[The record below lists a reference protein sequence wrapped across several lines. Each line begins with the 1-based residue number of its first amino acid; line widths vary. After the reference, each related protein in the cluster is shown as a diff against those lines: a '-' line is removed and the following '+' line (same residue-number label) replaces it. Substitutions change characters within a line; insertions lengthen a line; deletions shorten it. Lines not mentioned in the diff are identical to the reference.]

1 MQYHLIECAHVNIKG
16 VKKLMITTK
25 KMTALVAAVA
35 STVSGMALA
44 NSAYAAADTNTA
56 NDITISSQNGNDS
69 TVAGRTF
76 TAYKIASYS
85 DARFDGEGNAA
96 KVTGYNLNSTVDDEK
111 LRSAIITA
119 ITDTNGAVKDTYKN
133 VADVTAGQGGAK
145 TLTFKNEDA
154 NLSAIQFIAKHF
166 YGNADDV
173 YTNNHANN
181 ADTRKLAD
189 ALRAA
194 GLTEFAT
201 VTAGA
206 SDASVSFNLGDD
218 DLGLYLVVETSH
230 GAVNGETISRAMV
243 IGSVFK
249 NGDAYVNT
257 IAGQG
262 DGATDVTVGTIK
274 LKSDKVTVDKEVVG
288 NDKLIGLGS
297 VRTFQIDTNVPNY
310 KTDYQ
315 DWTNPVFKVHDNP
328 SNNLTVSAKGDY
340 TDVSNLKVQANTGAD
355 GEYEDVAVYA
365 YTVSADTTT
374 DDANDFI
381 VSLNS
386 PADFSGKKVRVQYDA
401 TVNSVVTDTSVNN
414 TNIEFSNDPYN
425 VSSVDT
431 TPHDDEKLY
440 QADLDLSKVAFK
452 NNAVQLDG
460 AQFTVTKNGAPVSW
474 KESADKSYYYEV
486 KDVTETGLTN
496 TVTLN
501 TASLKKGT
509 AFRGLAFDSDDATT
523 YTFTETKAPEG
534 YILGGE
540 PLTFTVKLTPKF
552 GRDGELTG
560 VDYSVN
566 AGKFAKFLD
575 ASAISLDAAK
585 PTAGTL
591 NTVGE
596 NATGT
601 VYSASATAENTD
613 DYLKDMPKTGAD
625 IMTYIAVS
633 VAFAT
638 VGAALAVV
646 ARRRMKAGK

>member
-1 MQYHLIECAHVNIKG
+1 
-16 VKKLMITTK
+16 MITTK

-85 DARFDGEGNAA
+85 NALFDGKGDAA
-96 KVTGYNLNSTVDDEK
+96 KVAGYNLNSTVDDEK

-119 ITDTNGAVKDTYKN
+119 ITDANGNVKDAYKN
-133 VADVTAGQGGAK
+133 VAAVTTGQDGAK

-154 NLSAIQFIAKHF
+154 NLSAIQFVAKHF

-181 ADTRKLAD
+181 ADTRKFAD
-189 ALRAA
+189 ALRTA
-194 GLTEFAT
+194 GLTSFAT

-206 SDASVSFNLGDD
+206 NDASVSFDLGDD
-218 DLGLYLVVETSH
+218 DLGLYLIVETSH
-230 GAVNGETISRAMV
+230 GAANGETISRAMV

-288 NDKLIGLGS
+288 NDQLIGLGS

-310 KTDYQ
+310 KNDYQ
-315 DWTNPVFKVHDNP
+315 DWKNPVFKVHDNP
-328 SNNLTVSAKGDY
+328 SDNLTVSAKGDY
-340 TDVSNLKVQANTGAD
+340 TDVSNLKVQANTGTA
-355 GEYEDVAVYA
+355 GEYEDVAADA

-386 PADFSGKKVRVQYDA
+386 PADFSGKKVRVKYDA
-401 TVNSVVTDTSVNN
+401 TVNSVVTDTTVNN
-414 TNIEFSNDPYN
+414 ANIEFSNDPYDA
-425 VSSVDT
+425 SSVDT
-431 TPHDDEKLY
+431 TTTHDDEKLY

-452 NNAVQLDG
+452 NNTVQLDG
-460 AQFTVTKNGAPVSW
+460 AQFTVTKNGADAVSW
-474 KESADKSYYYEV
+474 KESADKSYYYEA
-486 KDVTETGLTN
+486 KEGTETGLTN

-540 PLTFTVKLTPKF
+540 PLTFAVKLTPKF
-552 GRDGELTG
+552 GSDGELTG

-575 ASAISLDAAK
+575 ASAISLDEAK

-613 DYLKDMPKTGAD
+613 DLKDMPKTGAD
-625 IMTYIAVS
+625 VMTYIAVS

>member
-1 MQYHLIECAHVNIKG
+1 
-16 VKKLMITTK
+16 MITTK

-85 DARFDGEGNAA
+85 NVRFDGEGNVA

-119 ITDTNGAVKDTYKN
+119 ITDADGSVKDAYKN
-133 VADVTAGQGGAK
+133 VADVTAGH
-145 TLTFKNEDA
+145 LTFKNEDA
-154 NLSAIQFIAKHF
+154 NLSAIQFVAKHF

-181 ADTRKLAD
+181 ADTRKFAD

-194 GLTEFAT
+194 GLTSFAT

-206 SDASVSFNLGDD
+206 NDASASFNLGDD
-218 DLGLYLVVETSH
+218 DLGLYLIVETNH
-230 GAVNGETISRAMV
+230 GAANGETISRAMV

-274 LKSDKVTVDKEVVG
+274 LKSDKVTVNKEVVG
-288 NDKLIGLGS
+288 NDQLIGLGS

-310 KTDYQ
+310 KNDYQ

-328 SNNLTVSAKGDY
+328 SDNLTVSAKGDY

-355 GEYEDVAVYA
+355 GEYEDVAAGA

-386 PADFSGKKVRVQYDA
+386 PADFSGKKVRVKYDA
-401 TVNSVVTDTSVNN
+401 TVNSVVTDTTVNN
-414 TNIEFSNDPYN
+414 TNIEFSNDPYDA
-425 VSSVDT
+425 SSVDT
-431 TPHDDEKLY
+431 KPSDDEKLY
-440 QADLDLSKVAFK
+440 QADLDLSKVAFG
-452 NNAVQLDG
+452 NNTLKLDG
-460 AQFTVTKNGAPVSW
+460 AQFTVTKNDAPVNW

-486 KDVTETGLTN
+486 KDGAETGLTN

-552 GRDGELTG
+552 GGDGELTG
-560 VDYSVN
+560 VDYSVD

-575 ASAISLDAAK
+575 ASAISLDAAR

-591 NTVGE
+591 NTVGD

-601 VYSASATAENTD
+601 VYSASATVENTD
-613 DYLKDMPKTGAD
+613 DLNDMPKTGAD
-625 IMTYIAVS
+625 VMTYIAVS

-646 ARRRMKAGK
+646 ARRRMKAK

>member
-1 MQYHLIECAHVNIKG
+1 MWRHSIECAHVNIKG

-44 NSAYAAADTNTA
+44 NSAYAAADSNTA

-69 TVAGRTF
+69 TVTGRTF

-85 DARFDGEGNAA
+85 NALFDGEGNAA

-111 LRSAIITA
+111 LRAAIKTA
-119 ITDTNGAVKDTYKN
+119 ITDTNGNVKDAYKDVVTVHSDGSLKFIN
-133 VADVTAGQGGAK
+133 KDAD
-145 TLTFKNEDA
+145 
-154 NLSAIQFIAKHF
+154 LSAIQFIAKYF

-201 VTAGA
+201 ATAGDN
-206 SDASVSFNLGDD
+206 DASVSFNLGDD
-218 DLGLYLVVETSH
+218 DLGLYLVVETNH
-230 GAVNGETISRAMV
+230 GAANGETMSRAMI

-288 NDKLIGLGS
+288 NDQLIGLGS
-297 VRTFQIDTNVPNY
+297 VRTFRIDTNVPNY
-310 KTDYQ
+310 KNNYQ

-328 SNNLTVSAKGDY
+328 SDNLTVSSKGDY
-340 TDVSNLKVQANTGAD
+340 TDVANLKVQANTGAD
-355 GEYEDVAVYA
+355 GEYEDVVADA

-401 TVNSVVTDTSVNN
+401 TVNSVVTDTTVNN
-414 TNIEFSNDPYN
+414 TNIEFSNDPYTVN
-425 VSSVDT
+425 SVDT

-452 NNAVQLDG
+452 NNTVQLNG
-460 AQFTVTKNGAPVSW
+460 AQFTVTKNDAPVSW
-474 KESADKSYYYEV
+474 KESADKSYYYEA
-486 KDVTETGLTN
+486 KDGTETGLTN
-496 TVTLN
+496 KVTLN

-560 VDYSVN
+560 VDYLVN

-613 DYLKDMPKTGAD
+613 DLKDMPKTGAD
-625 IMTYIAVS
+625 VMTYIAVS

>member
-1 MQYHLIECAHVNIKG
+1 
-16 VKKLMITTK
+16 MITTK
-25 KMTALVAAVA
+25 KMTALVAVVA
-35 STVSGMALA
+35 STVSGMALV

-56 NDITISSQNGNDS
+56 NDIVISSQNGNDS

-85 DARFDGEGNAA
+85 NTLFDGEGNTA
-96 KVTGYNLNSTVDDEK
+96 KVTGYSLNSTVDDEK
-111 LRSAIITA
+111 LRSAIKTA
-119 ITDTNGAVKDTYKN
+119 ITDAHGNVKDAYKN
-133 VADVTAGQGGAK
+133 VADVTAGQDGTT

-201 VTAGA
+201 ATAGA

-218 DLGLYLVVETSH
+218 DLGLYLVVETNH
-230 GAVNGETISRAMV
+230 GAANGETISRAMV

-249 NGDAYVNT
+249 NGDTYVNT

-288 NDKLIGLGS
+288 NDDQLIGRGS

-310 KTDYQ
+310 KNDYQ

-328 SNNLTVSAKGDY
+328 SDNLTVSSKGDY
-340 TDVSNLKVQANTGAD
+340 TDVANLKVQANTGAD
-355 GEYEDVAVYA
+355 GAYEDVAADA

-386 PADFSGKKVRVQYDA
+386 PSDFSGKKVRVQYDA
-401 TVNSVVTDTSVNN
+401 TVNSVVTDTTVNN
-414 TNIEFSNDPYN
+414 TNIEYSNDPYTVN
-425 VSSVDT
+425 SVDT
-431 TPHDDEKLY
+431 SPHDDEKLY

-452 NNAVQLDG
+452 NNTVQLDG
-460 AQFTVTKNGAPVSW
+460 AQFTVTKNGTDTPVSW
-474 KESADKSYYYEV
+474 KESANKSYYYEA
-486 KDVTETGLTN
+486 KDGTETGLTN

-509 AFRGLAFDSDDATT
+509 VFRGLAFDSDDATT
-523 YTFTETKAPEG
+523 YTFTETNAPEG

-552 GRDGELTG
+552 GHDGELTG

-613 DYLKDMPKTGAD
+613 DLKDMPKTGAD
-625 IMTYIAVS
+625 VMTYIAVS

>member
-1 MQYHLIECAHVNIKG
+1 MWRHSIECAHVNIKG

-44 NSAYAAADTNTA
+44 NSAYAAADSNTA

-85 DARFDGEGNAA
+85 NALFDGEGNAA

-111 LRSAIITA
+111 LRAAIKTA
-119 ITDTNGAVKDTYKN
+119 ITDTNGNVKDAYKDVVTVHSDGSLKFIN
-133 VADVTAGQGGAK
+133 KDAD
-145 TLTFKNEDA
+145 
-154 NLSAIQFIAKHF
+154 LSAIQFIAKYF

-201 VTAGA
+201 ATAGDN
-206 SDASVSFNLGDD
+206 DASVSFNLGDD
-218 DLGLYLVVETSH
+218 DLGLYLVVETNH
-230 GAVNGETISRAMV
+230 GAANGETMSRAMI

-288 NDKLIGLGS
+288 NDQLIGLGS
-297 VRTFQIDTNVPNY
+297 VRTFRIDTNVPNY
-310 KTDYQ
+310 KNNYQ

-328 SNNLTVSAKGDY
+328 SDNLTVSSKGDY
-340 TDVSNLKVQANTGAD
+340 TDVANLKVQANTGAD
-355 GEYEDVAVYA
+355 GEYEDVVADA

-401 TVNSVVTDTSVNN
+401 TVNSVVTDTTVNN
-414 TNIEFSNDPYN
+414 TNIEFSNDPYTVN
-425 VSSVDT
+425 SVDT
-431 TPHDDEKLY
+431 TPHDDERLY
-440 QADLDLSKVAFK
+440 QADLDLSKVAFDDNTLK
-452 NNAVQLDG
+452 LDG
-460 AQFTVTKNGAPVSW
+460 AQFTVTKNGTDTPVRW
-474 KESADKSYYYEV
+474 KESADKSYYYEA
-486 KDVTETGLTN
+486 KDDAETGLIN

-509 AFRGLAFDSDDATT
+509 VFRGLAFDSDDATT

-613 DYLKDMPKTGAD
+613 NLKNMPKTGAD
-625 IMTYIAVS
+625 VMTYIAVS

-646 ARRRMKAGK
+646 ARRRMKADK

>member
-1 MQYHLIECAHVNIKG
+1 MWRHSIECAHVNIKG

-44 NSAYAAADTNTA
+44 NSAYAAADSNTA

-85 DARFDGEGNAA
+85 NALFDGEGNAA

-111 LRSAIITA
+111 LRAALKTA
-119 ITDTNGAVKDTYKN
+119 ITDTNGNVKDAYKDVVTVHSDGSLKFIN
-133 VADVTAGQGGAK
+133 KDAD
-145 TLTFKNEDA
+145 
-154 NLSAIQFIAKHF
+154 LSAIQFIAKHF

-194 GLTEFAT
+194 GLTEFSTA
-201 VTAGA
+201 TAGDN
-206 SDASVSFNLGDD
+206 DASVSFNLGDD
-218 DLGLYLVVETSH
+218 DLGLYLVVETNH
-230 GAVNGETISRAMV
+230 GAANGETMSRAMV

-288 NDKLIGLGS
+288 NDQLIGLGS

-310 KTDYQ
+310 KNNYQ

-328 SNNLTVSAKGDY
+328 SDNLTVSSKGDY
-340 TDVSNLKVQANTGAD
+340 TDVANLKVQANTGAD
-355 GEYEDVAVYA
+355 GEYEDVAADA

-401 TVNSVVTDTSVNN
+401 TVNSVVTDTTVNN
-414 TNIEFSNDPYN
+414 TNIEFSNDPYTVN
-425 VSSVDT
+425 SVDT
-431 TPHDDEKLY
+431 TPHDDERLY
-440 QADLDLSKVAFK
+440 QADLDLSKVAFDDNTLK
-452 NNAVQLDG
+452 LDG
-460 AQFTVTKNGAPVSW
+460 AQFTVTKNGTDTPVRW
-474 KESADKSYYYEV
+474 KESADKSYYYEA
-486 KDVTETGLTN
+486 KDDAETGLIN

-509 AFRGLAFDSDDATT
+509 VFRGLAFDSDDATT

-613 DYLKDMPKTGAD
+613 DLKNMPKTGAD
-625 IMTYIAVS
+625 VMTYIAVS

-646 ARRRMKAGK
+646 ARRRMKADK

>member
-1 MQYHLIECAHVNIKG
+1 MWRRSIECAHVNIKG

-44 NSAYAAADTNTA
+44 NSAYAAADSNTA

-85 DARFDGEGNAA
+85 NALFDGEGNAA

-111 LRSAIITA
+111 LRAAIKTA
-119 ITDTNGAVKDTYKN
+119 VTDANGNVKDAYKDVVTVHSDGSLKFIN
-133 VADVTAGQGGAK
+133 KDAD
-145 TLTFKNEDA
+145 
-154 NLSAIQFIAKHF
+154 LSAIQFIAKHF

-201 VTAGA
+201 ATAGDN
-206 SDASVSFNLGDD
+206 DASVSFNLGDD
-218 DLGLYLVVETSH
+218 DLGLYLVVETNH
-230 GAVNGETISRAMV
+230 GAANGETMSRAMI

-257 IAGQG
+257 VAGADAISG
-262 DGATDVTVGTIK
+262 DVTVGTIK

-288 NDKLIGLGS
+288 NDQLIGLGS

-310 KTDYQ
+310 KNNYQ

-328 SNNLTVSAKGDY
+328 SDNLTVSSKGDY
-340 TDVSNLKVQANTGAD
+340 TDVANLKVQANTGAD
-355 GEYEDVAVYA
+355 GAYEDVVADA

-374 DDANDFI
+374 EDVNDFI

-386 PADFSGKKVRVQYDA
+386 PADFSGKKVRVQYNA
-401 TVNSVVTDTSVNN
+401 TVNSVVTDSTVNN
-414 TNIEFSNDPYN
+414 TNIEYSNDPYTVN
-425 VSSVDT
+425 SVDT

-440 QADLDLSKVAFK
+440 QADLDLSKVAFDDNTLK
-452 NNAVQLDG
+452 LDG
-460 AQFTVTKNGAPVSW
+460 AQFTVTKNGTDTPVSW
-474 KESADKSYYYEV
+474 KESADKSYYYEA
-486 KDVTETGLTN
+486 KDGTETGLTN

-596 NATGT
+596 NTTGT

-613 DYLKDMPKTGAD
+613 DLKNMPKTGAD
-625 IMTYIAVS
+625 VMTYIAVS

>member
-1 MQYHLIECAHVNIKG
+1 
-16 VKKLMITTK
+16 MITTK

-85 DARFDGEGNAA
+85 NALFDGEGNTA

-119 ITDTNGAVKDTYKN
+119 ITDADGNVKDAYKN
-133 VADVTAGQGGAK
+133 VADVTAGH
-145 TLTFKNEDA
+145 LTFKNEDA
-154 NLSAIQFIAKHF
+154 NLSAIQFVAKHF

-206 SDASVSFNLGDD
+206 NDASASFNLGDD
-218 DLGLYLVVETSH
+218 DLGLYLIVETNH
-230 GAVNGETISRAMV
+230 GAANGETISRAMV

-288 NDKLIGLGS
+288 NDQLIGLGS

-310 KTDYQ
+310 KNDYQ

-328 SNNLTVSAKGDY
+328 SDNLTVSAKGDY

-355 GEYEDVAVYA
+355 GAYEDVAADA

-386 PADFSGKKVRVQYDA
+386 PADFSGKKVRVKYDV
-401 TVNSVVTDTSVNN
+401 TVNSVVTDTTVNN
-414 TNIEFSNDPYN
+414 TNIEFSNDPYDA
-425 VSSVDT
+425 SSVDT
-431 TPHDDEKLY
+431 TTHDDEKLY
-440 QADLDLSKVAFK
+440 QADLDLSKVAFDDNTLK
-452 NNAVQLDG
+452 LDG
-460 AQFTVTKNGAPVSW
+460 AQFTVTKNDTPVSW
-474 KESADKSYYYEV
+474 KESADKSYYYEA
-486 KDVTETGLTN
+486 KDGTETDRTN

-552 GRDGELTG
+552 GSDGELTG

-575 ASAISLDAAK
+575 TSAISLDAAN

-601 VYSASATAENTD
+601 VYSASATVENTD
-613 DYLKDMPKTGAD
+613 DLKDMPKTGAD
-625 IMTYIAVS
+625 VMTYIAVS

>member
-1 MQYHLIECAHVNIKG
+1 
-16 VKKLMITTK
+16 MITTK

-85 DARFDGEGNAA
+85 NARFDGEGNAA

-119 ITDTNGAVKDTYKN
+119 ITDADGSVKDAYKN
-133 VADVTAGQGGAK
+133 VADVTAGH
-145 TLTFKNEDA
+145 LTFKNEDA
-154 NLSAIQFIAKHF
+154 NLSAIQFVAKHF

-181 ADTRKLAD
+181 ADTRKFAD

-206 SDASVSFNLGDD
+206 NDASASFNLGDD
-218 DLGLYLVVETSH
+218 DLGLYLIVETNH
-230 GAVNGETISRAMV
+230 GAANGETISRAMV

-288 NDKLIGLGS
+288 NDQLIGLGS

-310 KTDYQ
+310 KNDYQ
-315 DWTNPVFKVHDNP
+315 DWKNPVFKVHDNP
-328 SNNLTVSAKGDY
+328 SDNLTVSAKGDY

-355 GEYEDVAVYA
+355 GEYEDVAA

-374 DDANDFI
+374 EDANDFI

-386 PADFSGKKVRVQYDA
+386 PADFSGKKVRVKYDA
-401 TVNSVVTDTSVNN
+401 TVNSVVTDTTVNN
-414 TNIEFSNDPYN
+414 ANIEFSNDPYDA
-425 VSSVDT
+425 SSVDT
-431 TPHDDEKLY
+431 KPSDDEKLY

-452 NNAVQLDG
+452 NNTVQLDG
-460 AQFTVTKNGAPVSW
+460 AQFTVTKNDAPVSW
-474 KESADKSYYYEV
+474 KESADKSYYYEA
-486 KDVTETGLTN
+486 KEGTETGLTN

-552 GRDGELTG
+552 GSDGELTG

-596 NATGT
+596 NVTGT
-601 VYSASATAENTD
+601 VYSASATVENTD
-613 DYLKDMPKTGAD
+613 DLKDMPKTGAD
-625 IMTYIAVS
+625 VMTYIAVS

>member
-1 MQYHLIECAHVNIKG
+1 
-16 VKKLMITTK
+16 MITTK

-35 STVSGMALA
+35 STVSGMALV

-56 NDITISSQNGNDS
+56 NDIVISSQNGNDS
-69 TVAGRTF
+69 TVTGRTF

-85 DARFDGEGNAA
+85 NALFDGEGNAA

-111 LRSAIITA
+111 LRAAIKTA
-119 ITDTNGAVKDTYKN
+119 ITDTNGNVKDAYKDVVTVHSDGSLKFIN
-133 VADVTAGQGGAK
+133 KDAD
-145 TLTFKNEDA
+145 
-154 NLSAIQFIAKHF
+154 LSAIQFIAKHF

-194 GLTEFAT
+194 GLTEFSTA
-201 VTAGA
+201 TAGDN
-206 SDASVSFNLGDD
+206 DASVSFNLGDD
-218 DLGLYLVVETSH
+218 DLGLYLVVETNH
-230 GAVNGETISRAMV
+230 GAANGETISRAMV

-288 NDKLIGLGS
+288 NDQLIGLGS

-310 KTDYQ
+310 KNNYQ

-328 SNNLTVSAKGDY
+328 SDNLTVSSKGDY
-340 TDVSNLKVQANTGAD
+340 TDVANLKVQANTGAD
-355 GEYEDVAVYA
+355 GEYEDVAADA

-401 TVNSVVTDTSVNN
+401 TVNSVVTDTTVNN
-414 TNIEFSNDPYN
+414 TNIEFSNDPYTVN
-425 VSSVDT
+425 SVDT
-431 TPHDDEKLY
+431 TPHDDERLY
-440 QADLDLSKVAFK
+440 QADLDLSKVAFDDNTLK
-452 NNAVQLDG
+452 LDG
-460 AQFTVTKNGAPVSW
+460 AQFTVTKNGTDTPVRW
-474 KESADKSYYYEV
+474 KESADKSYYYEA
-486 KDVTETGLTN
+486 KDDAETGLIN

-509 AFRGLAFDSDDATT
+509 AFRGLAFDSNDAVS

-552 GRDGELTG
+552 GNDGELTG

-613 DYLKDMPKTGAD
+613 NLKDMPRTGAD
-625 IMTYIAVS
+625 VMTYIAVS

>member
-1 MQYHLIECAHVNIKG
+1 MQYHLIKCTHVNIKG

-35 STVSGMALA
+35 STVSGMELA
-44 NSAYAAADTNTA
+44 NSAYAADSNTA
-56 NDITISSQNGNDS
+56 SDITISSQNGNDS

-85 DARFDGEGNAA
+85 NARFDGEGNAA

-119 ITDTNGAVKDTYKN
+119 ITNDTGTVKDAYKN
-133 VADVTAGQGGAK
+133 VADVTTGQGEAT

-201 VTAGA
+201 ATAGA
-206 SDASVSFNLGDD
+206 SDASVSFDLSDD

-274 LKSDKVTVDKEVVG
+274 LKSDKVTVNKEVVG
-288 NDKLIGLGS
+288 NDQLIGLGS

-310 KTDYQ
+310 KNNYQ
-315 DWTNPVFKVHDNP
+315 DWKNPVFKVHDNP
-328 SNNLTVSAKGDY
+328 SGNLTVSAKGDY

-355 GEYEDVAVYA
+355 GAYEDVAADA

-401 TVNSVVTDTSVNN
+401 TVNSVVTDTTVNN
-414 TNIEFSNDPYN
+414 TNIEFGNDPYDA
-425 VSSVDT
+425 SSVDT
-431 TPHDDEKLY
+431 KPSDDEKLY

-460 AQFTVTKNGAPVSW
+460 AQFTVTKNDAPVSW
-474 KESADKSYYYEV
+474 KESADKSYYYEA
-486 KDVTETGLTN
+486 KDGTETGRTN

-540 PLTFTVKLTPKF
+540 PLTFTVKLTPKY

-601 VYSASATAENTD
+601 VYSASATAENTTD
-613 DYLKDMPKTGAD
+613 DLKDMPKTGAD
-625 IMTYIAVS
+625 VMTYIAVS

>member
-1 MQYHLIECAHVNIKG
+1 
-16 VKKLMITTK
+16 MITTK

-56 NDITISSQNGNDS
+56 NDIVISSQNGNDS

-76 TAYKIASYS
+76 TAYKLASYS
-85 DARFDGEGNAA
+85 NARFDGEGNAA

-119 ITDTNGAVKDTYKN
+119 ITDTNGTVKYAYKN
-133 VADVTAGQGGAK
+133 VADVTAGQGDAK
-145 TLTFKNEDA
+145 ILTFKNEDA

-189 ALRAA
+189 ALRTA

-201 VTAGA
+201 ATAGA
-206 SDASVSFNLGDD
+206 NNASASFNLGDD
-218 DLGLYLVVETSH
+218 DLGLYLIVETSH
-230 GAVNGETISRAMV
+230 GAANGETISRAMV

-288 NDKLIGLGS
+288 NDQLIGLGS

-310 KTDYQ
+310 KNNYQ
-315 DWTNPVFKVHDNP
+315 DWKNPVFKVHDNP
-328 SNNLTVSAKGDY
+328 SDNLTVSAKGDY

-355 GEYEDVAVYA
+355 GEYEDVAADA

-386 PADFSGKKVRVQYDA
+386 PADFSGKKVRVKYDA
-401 TVNSVVTDTSVNN
+401 TVNSVVTDTTVNN
-414 TNIEFSNDPYN
+414 TNIEFSNDPYDA
-425 VSSVDT
+425 SSVDT
-431 TPHDDEKLY
+431 KPSDDEKLY

-452 NNAVQLDG
+452 NNTVQLNG
-460 AQFTVTKNGAPVSW
+460 AQFTVTKNDAPVSW
-474 KESADKSYYYEV
+474 KESADKSYYYEA
-486 KDVTETGLTN
+486 KDGTETGLTN

-509 AFRGLAFDSDDATT
+509 AFRGLAFDSDNATT

-540 PLTFTVKLTPKF
+540 PLTFTVKLTPKY

-601 VYSASATAENTD
+601 VYSASATVENTD
-613 DYLKDMPKTGAD
+613 DLKDMPKTGAD
-625 IMTYIAVS
+625 VMTYIAVS

-646 ARRRMKAGK
+646 VRRRMKAGK

>member
-1 MQYHLIECAHVNIKG
+1 MRRRSIECAHVNIKG
-16 VKKLMITTK
+16 VKKLMIPTK
-25 KMTALVAAVA
+25 KMTALAAAVA
-35 STVSGMALA
+35 SIVSGMALA
-44 NSAYAAADTNTA
+44 NSAYAATDSNTA

-85 DARFDGEGNAA
+85 NALFDGEGNAA

-111 LRSAIITA
+111 LRAAIKTA
-119 ITDTNGAVKDTYKN
+119 VTDANGNVKDAYKDVVTVHSDGSLKFIN
-133 VADVTAGQGGAK
+133 KDAD
-145 TLTFKNEDA
+145 
-154 NLSAIQFIAKHF
+154 LSAIQFIAKHF

-201 VTAGA
+201 ATAGDN
-206 SDASVSFNLGDD
+206 DASVSFNLGDD
-218 DLGLYLVVETSH
+218 DLGLYLVVETNH
-230 GAVNGETISRAMV
+230 GAANGETMSRAMI

-257 IAGQG
+257 VAGQG

-288 NDKLIGLGS
+288 NDQLIGLGS
-297 VRTFQIDTNVPNY
+297 VRTFRIDTNVPNY
-310 KTDYQ
+310 KNDYQ

-328 SNNLTVSAKGDY
+328 SDNLTVSSKGDY
-340 TDVSNLKVQANTGAD
+340 TDVANLKVQANTGAD
-355 GEYEDVAVYA
+355 GAYEDVVAGA

-401 TVNSVVTDTSVNN
+401 TVNSVVTDSTVNN
-414 TNIEFSNDPYN
+414 TNIEFSNDPYTVN
-425 VSSVDT
+425 SVDT

-440 QADLDLSKVAFK
+440 QADLDLSKVAFDDNTLK
-452 NNAVQLDG
+452 LDG
-460 AQFTVTKNGAPVSW
+460 AQFTVTKNGTDTPVRW

-486 KDVTETGLTN
+486 KDNTETGLTN

-509 AFRGLAFDSDDATT
+509 VFRGLAFDSDNATT

-596 NATGT
+596 NTTGT

-613 DYLKDMPKTGAD
+613 DLKNMPKTGAD
-625 IMTYIAVS
+625 IMTYIAMS

-638 VGAALAVV
+638 VGAACAVV
-646 ARRRMKAGK
+646 ARRRMKADK

>member
-1 MQYHLIECAHVNIKG
+1 
-16 VKKLMITTK
+16 MITTK

-85 DARFDGEGNAA
+85 NVRFDGEGNTA

-119 ITDTNGAVKDTYKN
+119 ITDADGNVKDTYKN
-133 VADVTAGQGGAK
+133 VADVTAGH
-145 TLTFKNEDA
+145 LTFKNDDA
-154 NLSAIQFIAKHF
+154 NLSAIQFVAKHF

-181 ADTRKLAD
+181 ADTRKFAD
-189 ALRAA
+189 ALRTA
-194 GLTEFAT
+194 GLTSFAT
-201 VTAGA
+201 ATAGA
-206 SDASVSFNLGDD
+206 NDASVSFNLGDD
-218 DLGLYLVVETSH
+218 DLGLYLIVETNH
-230 GAVNGETISRAMV
+230 GAANGETISRAMV

-274 LKSDKVTVDKEVVG
+274 LKSAKVTVDKEVVG
-288 NDKLIGLGS
+288 NDQLIGLGS

-310 KTDYQ
+310 KNDYQ

-355 GEYEDVAVYA
+355 GEYEDVAADA

-381 VSLNS
+381 VLLNS
-386 PADFSGKKVRVQYDA
+386 PADFSGKKVRVKYDA
-401 TVNSVVTDTSVNN
+401 TVNSVVTDTTANN
-414 TNIEFSNDPYN
+414 TNIEFSNDPYDA
-425 VSSVDT
+425 SSVDT
-431 TPHDDEKLY
+431 KPSDDEKLY
-440 QADLDLSKVAFK
+440 QADFDLSKVAFDDNTLK
-452 NNAVQLDG
+452 LDG
-460 AQFTVTKNGAPVSW
+460 AQFTVTKNDAPVSW
-474 KESADKSYYYEV
+474 KESADKSYYYEA
-486 KDVTETGLTN
+486 KDGTETGLTN

-552 GRDGELTG
+552 GSDGELTG
-560 VDYSVN
+560 VDYSVD

-575 ASAISLDAAK
+575 SSAISLDAAN

-613 DYLKDMPKTGAD
+613 DLKDMPKTGAD
-625 IMTYIAVS
+625 VMTYIAVS

>member
-1 MQYHLIECAHVNIKG
+1 
-16 VKKLMITTK
+16 MITTK
-25 KMTALVAAVA
+25 KLAAIVAAVA

-85 DARFDGEGNAA
+85 NVRFDGEGDAA
-96 KVTGYNLNSTVDDEK
+96 KVAGYNLNSTVDDEK

-119 ITDTNGAVKDTYKN
+119 ITGADGNVKDAYKN
-133 VADVTAGQGGAK
+133 VADVTAGH
-145 TLTFKNEDA
+145 LTFKNEDA

-173 YTNNHANN
+173 YTNNHANS

-201 VTAGA
+201 ATAGA
-206 SDASVSFNLGDD
+206 NDASASFNLGDD
-218 DLGLYLVVETSH
+218 DLGLYLIVETSH
-230 GAVNGETISRAMV
+230 GAANGETISRAMV

-274 LKSDKVTVDKEVVG
+274 LKSGKVTVDKEVVG
-288 NDKLIGLGS
+288 NDQLIGLGS
-297 VRTFQIDTNVPNY
+297 VRTFQINTNVPNY
-310 KTDYQ
+310 KNDYQ

-328 SNNLTVSAKGDY
+328 SDNLTVSAKGDY
-340 TDVSNLKVQANTGAD
+340 TDVSNLKVQANTGAN
-355 GEYEDVAVYA
+355 GEYEDVAADA

-386 PADFSGKKVRVQYDA
+386 PADFSGKKVRVKYDA
-401 TVNSVVTDTSVNN
+401 TVNSVVTDTTVNN
-414 TNIEFSNDPYN
+414 ANIEFSNDPYDA
-425 VSSVDT
+425 SSVDT
-431 TPHDDEKLY
+431 TTTHDDEKLY

-452 NNAVQLDG
+452 NNTVQLDG
-460 AQFTVTKNGAPVSW
+460 AQFTVTKNGADEVSW

-486 KDVTETGLTN
+486 KDVTETGRTN

-540 PLTFTVKLTPKF
+540 PLTLTVKLTLKF
-552 GRDGELTG
+552 GSDGELTG

-575 ASAISLDAAK
+575 ASAISLDAAN

-591 NTVGE
+591 NTVSE

-601 VYSASATAENTD
+601 VYSASATVENTD
-613 DYLKDMPKTGAD
+613 DLKDMPKTGAD
-625 IMTYIAVS
+625 VMTYIAVS

>member
-1 MQYHLIECAHVNIKG
+1 MRRHSIECAHVNIKG

-85 DARFDGEGNAA
+85 NALFDGEGNTA

-119 ITDTNGAVKDTYKN
+119 ITDADGNVKDAYKN
-133 VADVTAGQGGAK
+133 VANVTAGH
-145 TLTFKNEDA
+145 LTFKNEDA

-189 ALRAA
+189 ALRTA

-206 SDASVSFNLGDD
+206 DDASASFNLGDD
-218 DLGLYLVVETSH
+218 DLGLYLIVETNH
-230 GAVNGETISRAMV
+230 GAANGETISRAMV

-288 NDKLIGLGS
+288 NDQLIGLGS

-310 KTDYQ
+310 KNDYQ
-315 DWTNPVFKVHDNP
+315 DWKNPVFKVHDNP
-328 SNNLTVSAKGDY
+328 SDNLTVSAKGDY

-355 GEYEDVAVYA
+355 GEYEDVATGA

-386 PADFSGKKVRVQYDA
+386 PADFSGKKVRVKYDA
-401 TVNSVVTDTSVNN
+401 TVNSVVTATTVNN
-414 TNIEFSNDPYN
+414 ANIEYSNDPYTVN
-425 VSSVDT
+425 SVDT

-460 AQFTVTKNGAPVSW
+460 AQFTVTKNDAPVSW
-474 KESADKSYYYEV
+474 KESADKSYYYEA
-486 KDVTETGLTN
+486 KEGTETGLTN

-552 GRDGELTG
+552 GSDGELTG

-575 ASAISLDAAK
+575 ASAISLDATK

-613 DYLKDMPKTGAD
+613 DLKDMPKTGAD
-625 IMTYIAVS
+625 VMTYIAVS

-638 VGAALAVV
+638 VGAACAVV

>member
-1 MQYHLIECAHVNIKG
+1 M
-16 VKKLMITTK
+16 
-25 KMTALVAAVA
+25 
-35 STVSGMALA
+35 
-44 NSAYAAADTNTA
+44 
-56 NDITISSQNGNDS
+56 
-69 TVAGRTF
+69 
-76 TAYKIASYS
+76 
-85 DARFDGEGNAA
+85 
-96 KVTGYNLNSTVDDEK
+96 
-111 LRSAIITA
+111 
-119 ITDTNGAVKDTYKN
+119 
-133 VADVTAGQGGAK
+133 
-145 TLTFKNEDA
+145 
-154 NLSAIQFIAKHF
+154 
-166 YGNADDV
+166 

-181 ADTRKLAD
+181 ADTRKFAD
-189 ALRAA
+189 ALRTA
-194 GLTEFAT
+194 GLTSFAT

-206 SDASVSFNLGDD
+206 HDASVSFDLGDD
-218 DLGLYLVVETSH
+218 DLGLYLIVETSH
-230 GAVNGETISRAMV
+230 GAANGETISRAMV

-288 NDKLIGLGS
+288 NDQLIGLGS

-310 KTDYQ
+310 KNDYQ
-315 DWTNPVFKVHDNP
+315 DWKNPVFKVHDNP
-328 SNNLTVSAKGDY
+328 SDNLTVSAKGDY

-355 GEYEDVAVYA
+355 GEYEDVAADA

-401 TVNSVVTDTSVNN
+401 TVNSVVTDTTVNN
-414 TNIEFSNDPYN
+414 TNIEFSNDPYDA
-425 VSSVDT
+425 SSVDT
-431 TPHDDEKLY
+431 NPSDDEKLY

-452 NNAVQLDG
+452 NNAVQLNG
-460 AQFTVTKNGAPVSW
+460 AQFTVNKNDAPVSW
-474 KESADKSYYYEV
+474 KESADKSYYYEA
-486 KDVTETGLTN
+486 KEGTETGLTN

-552 GRDGELTG
+552 GSDGELTG

-575 ASAISLDAAK
+575 ASAISLDEAK

-613 DYLKDMPKTGAD
+613 DLKDMPKTGAD
-625 IMTYIAVS
+625 VMTYIAVS

>member
-1 MQYHLIECAHVNIKG
+1 MQYHLIKCTHVNIKG

-44 NSAYAAADTNTA
+44 NSAYAAADSNTA
-56 NDITISSQNGNDS
+56 NDITISSENGNDS

-85 DARFDGEGNAA
+85 NARFDGEGNAA

-119 ITDTNGAVKDTYKN
+119 ITNDTGTVKDAYKN
-133 VADVTAGQGGAK
+133 VADVTTGQGEAT

-201 VTAGA
+201 ATAGA

-274 LKSDKVTVDKEVVG
+274 LKSDKVTVNKEVVG
-288 NDKLIGLGS
+288 NDQLIGLGS

-310 KTDYQ
+310 KNNYQ
-315 DWTNPVFKVHDNP
+315 DWKNPVFKVHDNP
-328 SNNLTVSAKGDY
+328 SGNLTVSAKGDY

-355 GEYEDVAVYA
+355 GAYEDVAADA

-401 TVNSVVTDTSVNN
+401 TVNSVVTDTTVNN
-414 TNIEFSNDPYN
+414 TNIEFGNDPYDA
-425 VSSVDT
+425 SSVDT
-431 TPHDDEKLY
+431 KPSDDEKLY

-460 AQFTVTKNGAPVSW
+460 AQFTVTKNDAPVSW
-474 KESADKSYYYEV
+474 KESADKSYYYEA
-486 KDVTETGLTN
+486 KDGTETGSTN

-540 PLTFTVKLTPKF
+540 PLTFTVKLTPKY

-613 DYLKDMPKTGAD
+613 DLKDMPKTGAD
-625 IMTYIAVS
+625 VMTYIAVS

>member
-1 MQYHLIECAHVNIKG
+1 
-16 VKKLMITTK
+16 MITTK

-35 STVSGMALA
+35 STVSGMALV

-56 NDITISSQNGNDS
+56 NDIVISSQNGNDS

-76 TAYKIASYS
+76 VAYKIASYS
-85 DARFDGEGNAA
+85 NSRFDGEGNTA

-111 LRSAIITA
+111 LRSAIKTA
-119 ITDTNGAVKDTYKN
+119 ITDAHGNVKDAYKN
-133 VADVTAGQGGAK
+133 VADVTAGQDGTT

-166 YGNADDV
+166 YGNADDM

-189 ALRAA
+189 ALRTA

-201 VTAGA
+201 ETAGA
-206 SDASVSFNLGDD
+206 HDASVSFNLGDD
-218 DLGLYLVVETSH
+218 DLGLYLVVETGH
-230 GAVNGETISRAMV
+230 GATNGETISRAMV

-257 IAGQG
+257 VAGQG

-288 NDKLIGLGS
+288 NDQLIGLGS
-297 VRTFQIDTNVPNY
+297 VRTFQINTNVPNY
-310 KTDYQ
+310 KNDYQ
-315 DWTNPVFKVHDNP
+315 NWTNPVFKVHDNP
-328 SNNLTVSAKGDY
+328 SDNLTVSSNGDY
-340 TDVSNLKVQANTGAD
+340 TDVSNLKVQANTGTNGA
-355 GEYEDVAVYA
+355 YEDVAAGA

-374 DDANDFI
+374 ADANDFI

-401 TVNSVVTDTSVNN
+401 TVNSVVTDTTVNN
-414 TNIEFSNDPYN
+414 TNIEYSNDPYTVN
-425 VSSVDT
+425 SVDT

-452 NNAVQLDG
+452 NNTVQLDG
-460 AQFTVTKNGAPVSW
+460 AQFTVTKNGTGTPVSW
-474 KESADKSYYYEV
+474 KESADKSYYYEA
-486 KDVTETGLTN
+486 KDGTETGLTN

-534 YILGGE
+534 YILGGD

-552 GRDGELTG
+552 GHDGELTG

-591 NTVGE
+591 NTVGD

-613 DYLKDMPKTGAD
+613 DLKDMPKTGAD
-625 IMTYIAVS
+625 VMTYIAVS

-638 VGAALAVV
+638 VGAACAVV

>member
-1 MQYHLIECAHVNIKG
+1 MWRHSIECAHVNIKG

-44 NSAYAAADTNTA
+44 NSAYAAADSNTA

-85 DARFDGEGNAA
+85 NALFDGEGNAA

-111 LRSAIITA
+111 LCAAIKTA
-119 ITDTNGAVKDTYKN
+119 VTDANGNVKDAYKDVVTVHSDGSLKFIN
-133 VADVTAGQGGAK
+133 KDAD
-145 TLTFKNEDA
+145 
-154 NLSAIQFIAKHF
+154 LSAIQFIAKHF

-201 VTAGA
+201 ATAGDN
-206 SDASVSFNLGDD
+206 DASVSFNLGDD
-218 DLGLYLVVETSH
+218 DLGLYLVVETNH
-230 GAVNGETISRAMV
+230 GAANGETMSRAMI

-257 IAGQG
+257 VAGQG

-288 NDKLIGLGS
+288 NDQLIGLGS
-297 VRTFQIDTNVPNY
+297 VRTFRIDTNVPNY
-310 KTDYQ
+310 KNDYQ

-328 SNNLTVSAKGDY
+328 SDNLTVSSKGDY
-340 TDVSNLKVQANTGAD
+340 TDVANLKVQANTGAD
-355 GEYEDVAVYA
+355 GAYEDVVAGA

-401 TVNSVVTDTSVNN
+401 TVNSVVTDSTVNN
-414 TNIEFSNDPYN
+414 TNIEFSNDPYTVN
-425 VSSVDT
+425 SVDT

-440 QADLDLSKVAFK
+440 QADLDLSKVAFDDNTLK
-452 NNAVQLDG
+452 LDG
-460 AQFTVTKNGAPVSW
+460 AQFTVTKNGTDTPVRW

-486 KDVTETGLTN
+486 KDNTETGLTN

-509 AFRGLAFDSDDATT
+509 VFRGLAFDSDNATT

-596 NATGT
+596 NTTGT

-613 DYLKDMPKTGAD
+613 DLKNMPKTGAD
-625 IMTYIAVS
+625 VMTYIAVS

>member
-1 MQYHLIECAHVNIKG
+1 
-16 VKKLMITTK
+16 MITTK

-44 NSAYAAADTNTA
+44 NSAYAAADSNTA

-85 DARFDGEGNAA
+85 NALFDGEGNAA

-111 LRSAIITA
+111 LRAAIKTA
-119 ITDTNGAVKDTYKN
+119 VTDTNGNVKDAYKDVVTVHSDGSLKFIN
-133 VADVTAGQGGAK
+133 KDAD
-145 TLTFKNEDA
+145 
-154 NLSAIQFIAKHF
+154 LSAIQFIAKHF

-194 GLTEFAT
+194 GLTEFSTA
-201 VTAGA
+201 TAGDN
-206 SDASVSFNLGDD
+206 DASVSFKLGDD
-218 DLGLYLVVETSH
+218 DLGLYLVVETNH
-230 GAVNGETISRAMV
+230 GAANGETMSRAMV

-288 NDKLIGLGS
+288 NDQLIGLGS

-310 KTDYQ
+310 KNNYQ

-328 SNNLTVSAKGDY
+328 SDNLTVSSKGDY
-340 TDVSNLKVQANTGAD
+340 TDVANLKVQANTGAD
-355 GEYEDVAVYA
+355 GEYEDVVADA

-401 TVNSVVTDTSVNN
+401 TVNSVVTDTTVNN
-414 TNIEFSNDPYN
+414 TNIEFSNDPYTVN
-425 VSSVDT
+425 SVDT

-452 NNAVQLDG
+452 NNTVQLNG
-460 AQFTVTKNGAPVSW
+460 AQFTVTKNDAPVSW
-474 KESADKSYYYEV
+474 KESADKSYYYEA
-486 KDVTETGLTN
+486 KDGTETGLTN
-496 TVTLN
+496 KVTLN

-560 VDYSVN
+560 VDYLVN

-613 DYLKDMPKTGAD
+613 DLKDMPKTGAD
-625 IMTYIAVS
+625 VMTYIAVS

>member
-1 MQYHLIECAHVNIKG
+1 
-16 VKKLMITTK
+16 MITTK
-25 KMTALVAAVA
+25 KLAAIVAAVA

-85 DARFDGEGNAA
+85 NVRFDGEGNAA
-96 KVTGYNLNSTVDDEK
+96 KVAGYNLNSTVDDEK

-119 ITDTNGAVKDTYKN
+119 ITGADGNVKDSYKN
-133 VADVTAGQGGAK
+133 VADVTAGH
-145 TLTFKNEDA
+145 LTFKNEDA

-189 ALRAA
+189 ALRTA

-201 VTAGA
+201 ATAGA
-206 SDASVSFNLGDD
+206 NDASASFNLGDD
-218 DLGLYLVVETSH
+218 DLGLYLIVETSH
-230 GAVNGETISRAMV
+230 GAANGETISRAMV

-262 DGATDVTVGTIK
+262 NGATDVTVGTIK

-288 NDKLIGLGS
+288 NDQLIGLGS

-310 KTDYQ
+310 KNDYQ

-328 SNNLTVSAKGDY
+328 SDNLTVSAKGDY
-340 TDVSNLKVQANTGAD
+340 TDVSNLKVQANTGAN
-355 GEYEDVAVYA
+355 GEYEDVAADA

-386 PADFSGKKVRVQYDA
+386 PADFSGKKVRVKYDA
-401 TVNSVVTDTSVNN
+401 TVNSVVTDTTVNN
-414 TNIEFSNDPYN
+414 ANIEFSNDPYDT
-425 VSSVDT
+425 SSVDT
-431 TPHDDEKLY
+431 KPSDDEKLY

-452 NNAVQLDG
+452 NNTVQLDG
-460 AQFTVTKNGAPVSW
+460 AQFTVTKNDAPVSW
-474 KESADKSYYYEV
+474 KESADKLYYYEA
-486 KDVTETGLTN
+486 KDGTETGLTN

-552 GRDGELTG
+552 GSDGELTG

-601 VYSASATAENTD
+601 VYSASATVENTD
-613 DYLKDMPKTGAD
+613 DLKDMPKTGAD
-625 IMTYIAVS
+625 VMTYIAVS

>member
-1 MQYHLIECAHVNIKG
+1 
-16 VKKLMITTK
+16 MITTK
-25 KMTALVAAVA
+25 KMTALVVAVA

-44 NSAYAAADTNTA
+44 NSAYAAADSNTA

-85 DARFDGEGNAA
+85 NARFDGEGNAA

-111 LRSAIITA
+111 LRAAIKTA
-119 ITDTNGAVKDTYKN
+119 ITDTNGSVKDAYKDVVTVHSDGSLKFIN
-133 VADVTAGQGGAK
+133 KDAD
-145 TLTFKNEDA
+145 
-154 NLSAIQFIAKHF
+154 LSAIQFIAKHF

-194 GLTEFAT
+194 GLTEFSTA
-201 VTAGA
+201 TAG
-206 SDASVSFNLGDD
+206 DNDDSVSFNLGDD
-218 DLGLYLVVETSH
+218 DLGLYLVVETNH
-230 GAVNGETISRAMV
+230 GAANGETMSRAMV

-288 NDKLIGLGS
+288 NDQLIGLGS

-310 KTDYQ
+310 KNNYQ

-328 SNNLTVSAKGDY
+328 SDNLTVSSKGDY
-340 TDVSNLKVQANTGAD
+340 TDVANLKVQANTGAD
-355 GEYEDVAVYA
+355 GAYEDVAAGA

-401 TVNSVVTDTSVNN
+401 TVNSVVTDSTVNN
-414 TNIEFSNDPYN
+414 TNIEYSNDPYTEN
-425 VSSVDT
+425 SVDT
-431 TPHDDEKLY
+431 TPHDDERLY
-440 QADLDLSKVAFK
+440 QADLDLSKVAFE
-452 NNAVQLDG
+452 NNTVQLDG
-460 AQFTVTKNGAPVSW
+460 AQFTVTKNGTDTPVRW
-474 KESADKSYYYEV
+474 KESADKSYYYEA
-486 KDVTETGLTN
+486 KDNTETGLTN

-509 AFRGLAFDSDDATT
+509 ALRGLAFDSDNATT

-596 NATGT
+596 NTTGT

-613 DYLKDMPKTGAD
+613 DLKNMPKTGAD

-638 VGAALAVV
+638 VGAACAVV
-646 ARRRMKAGK
+646 ARRRMKADK

>member
-1 MQYHLIECAHVNIKG
+1 
-16 VKKLMITTK
+16 MITTK
-25 KMTALVAAVA
+25 KMTALVAVVA
-35 STVSGMALA
+35 STVSGMALV

-56 NDITISSQNGNDS
+56 NDIVISSQNGNDS

-85 DARFDGEGNAA
+85 NTLFDGEGNTA
-96 KVTGYNLNSTVDDEK
+96 KVTGYSLNSTVDDEK
-111 LRSAIITA
+111 LRSAIKTA
-119 ITDTNGAVKDTYKN
+119 ITDAHGNVKDAYKN
-133 VADVTAGQGGAK
+133 VADVTAGQDGTT

-201 VTAGA
+201 ATAGA

-218 DLGLYLVVETSH
+218 DLGLYLVVETNH
-230 GAVNGETISRAMV
+230 GAANGETISRAMV

-249 NGDAYVNT
+249 NGDTYVNT

-288 NDKLIGLGS
+288 NDQLIGRGS

-310 KTDYQ
+310 KNDYQ

-328 SNNLTVSAKGDY
+328 SDNLTVSSKGDY
-340 TDVSNLKVQANTGAD
+340 TDVANLKVQANTGAD
-355 GEYEDVAVYA
+355 GAYEDVAADA

-386 PADFSGKKVRVQYDA
+386 PSDFSGKKVRVQYDA
-401 TVNSVVTDTSVNN
+401 TVNSVVTDTTVNN
-414 TNIEFSNDPYN
+414 TNIEYSNDPYTVN
-425 VSSVDT
+425 SVDT
-431 TPHDDEKLY
+431 SPHDDEKLY

-452 NNAVQLDG
+452 NNTVQLDG
-460 AQFTVTKNGAPVSW
+460 AQFTVTKNGTDTPVSW
-474 KESADKSYYYEV
+474 KESANKSYYYEA
-486 KDVTETGLTN
+486 KDGTETGLTN

-509 AFRGLAFDSDDATT
+509 VFRGLAFDSDDATT
-523 YTFTETKAPEG
+523 YTFTETNAPEG

-552 GRDGELTG
+552 GHDSELTG

-613 DYLKDMPKTGAD
+613 DLKDMPKTGAD
-625 IMTYIAVS
+625 VMTYIAVS

>member
-1 MQYHLIECAHVNIKG
+1 
-16 VKKLMITTK
+16 MITTK

-35 STVSGMALA
+35 STVLGMTLA
-44 NSAYAAADTNTA
+44 NSAYANADTNTA
-56 NDITISSQNGNDS
+56 NDIVISSQNGNDS

-85 DARFDGEGNAA
+85 NALFDGEGDAA
-96 KVTGYNLNSTVDDEK
+96 KVAGYNLNSTVDDEK
-111 LRSAIITA
+111 LRAAIITA
-119 ITDTNGAVKDTYKN
+119 ITDTNGTVKDAYKN

-189 ALRAA
+189 ALRTA

-201 VTAGA
+201 ATAGA
-206 SDASVSFNLGDD
+206 NDASVSFNLGDS
-218 DLGLYLVVETSH
+218 DLGLYLVVETGH
-230 GAVNGETISRAMV
+230 GAANGETISRAMV

-262 DGATDVTVGTIK
+262 NDATDVTVGTIK

-288 NDKLIGLGS
+288 NDQLIGLGS

-310 KTDYQ
+310 KNSYQ

-328 SNNLTVSAKGDY
+328 SDNLTVSAKGDY
-340 TDVSNLKVQANTGAD
+340 TDVANLKVQANTGAN
-355 GEYEDVAVYA
+355 GEYEDVAASA

-386 PADFSGKKVRVQYDA
+386 PTDFSGKKVRVKYDA
-401 TVNSVVTDTSVNN
+401 TVNSVVTDTTVNN
-414 TNIEFSNDPYN
+414 TNIEFSNDPYD

-431 TPHDDEKLY
+431 TTTHDDEKLY

-452 NNAVQLDG
+452 NNTVQLDG
-460 AQFTVTKNGAPVSW
+460 AQFTVNKNDAPVSW
-474 KESADKSYYYEV
+474 KESADKSYYYEA
-486 KDVTETGLTN
+486 KDGTETGLTN

-552 GRDGELTG
+552 GSDGELTG

-585 PTAGTL
+585 PTAG
-591 NTVGE
+591 E

-613 DYLKDMPKTGAD
+613 DLKDMPKTGAD
-625 IMTYIAVS
+625 VMTYIAVS

-646 ARRRMKAGK
+646 ARRRMKADK

>member
-1 MQYHLIECAHVNIKG
+1 MNIKG

-25 KMTALVAAVA
+25 KMTALVVAVA

-44 NSAYAAADTNTA
+44 NSAYAAADSNTA

-85 DARFDGEGNAA
+85 NARFDGEGNAA

-111 LRSAIITA
+111 LRAAIKTA
-119 ITDTNGAVKDTYKN
+119 ITDTNGSVKDAYKDVVTVHSDGSLKFIN
-133 VADVTAGQGGAK
+133 KDAD
-145 TLTFKNEDA
+145 
-154 NLSAIQFIAKHF
+154 LSAIQFIAKHF

-194 GLTEFAT
+194 GLTEFSTA
-201 VTAGA
+201 TAG
-206 SDASVSFNLGDD
+206 DNDDSVSFNLGDD
-218 DLGLYLVVETSH
+218 DLGLYLVVETNH
-230 GAVNGETISRAMV
+230 GAANGETMSRAMV

-288 NDKLIGLGS
+288 NDQLIGLGS

-310 KTDYQ
+310 KNNYQ

-328 SNNLTVSAKGDY
+328 SDNLTVSSKGDY
-340 TDVSNLKVQANTGAD
+340 TDVANLKVQANTGAD
-355 GEYEDVAVYA
+355 GAYEDVAAGA

-401 TVNSVVTDTSVNN
+401 TVNSVVTDSTVNN
-414 TNIEFSNDPYN
+414 TNIEYSNDPYTEN
-425 VSSVDT
+425 SVDT
-431 TPHDDEKLY
+431 TPHDDERLY
-440 QADLDLSKVAFK
+440 QADLDLSKVAFE
-452 NNAVQLDG
+452 NNTVQLDG
-460 AQFTVTKNGAPVSW
+460 AQFTVTKNGTDTPVRW
-474 KESADKSYYYEV
+474 KESADKSYYYEA
-486 KDVTETGLTN
+486 KDNTETGLTN

-509 AFRGLAFDSDDATT
+509 ALRGLAFDSDNATT

-596 NATGT
+596 NTTGT

-613 DYLKDMPKTGAD
+613 DLKNMPKTGAD

-638 VGAALAVV
+638 VGAACAVV
-646 ARRRMKAGK
+646 ARRRMKADK

>member
-1 MQYHLIECAHVNIKG
+1 
-16 VKKLMITTK
+16 MITTK

-44 NSAYAAADTNTA
+44 NSAYAAADTA
-56 NDITISSQNGNDS
+56 NDIVISSQNGNDS

-76 TAYKIASYS
+76 AAYKIASYS
-85 DARFDGEGNAA
+85 NSRFDGEGNTA
-96 KVTGYNLNSTVDDEK
+96 KVTGYNLNSTVDDKK

-119 ITDTNGAVKDTYKN
+119 ITDDTGTVKDAYKN
-133 VADVTAGQGGAK
+133 VADVTAEQDGST

-189 ALRAA
+189 ALRTA

-201 VTAGA
+201 ETAGA
-206 SDASVSFNLGDD
+206 HDTSVSFDLGD
-218 DLGLYLVVETSH
+218 DLGLYLVVETGH
-230 GAVNGETISRAMV
+230 GAANGETISRAMV

-257 IAGQG
+257 VAGADAKSG
-262 DGATDVTVGTIK
+262 DVTVGTIK

-288 NDKLIGLGS
+288 NDQLIGLGS
-297 VRTFQIDTNVPNY
+297 VRTFQINTNVPNY
-310 KTDYQ
+310 KNDYQ
-315 DWTNPVFKVHDNP
+315 NWTNPVFKVHDNP
-328 SNNLTVSAKGDY
+328 SDNLTVSSNGDY
-340 TDVSNLKVQANTGAD
+340 TDVSNLKVQANTGAN
-355 GEYEDVAVYA
+355 GEYEDVAADA

-374 DDANDFI
+374 DDVNDFI

-401 TVNSVVTDTSVNN
+401 TVNSVVTDTTVNN
-414 TNIEFSNDPYN
+414 TNIEFSNDPYD

-431 TPHDDEKLY
+431 TTTHDDEKLY

-452 NNAVQLDG
+452 NNTVQLDG
-460 AQFTVTKNGAPVSW
+460 AQFTVNKNDAPVSW
-474 KESADKSYYYEV
+474 KESADKSYYYEA
-486 KDVTETGLTN
+486 KDGTETGLTN

-509 AFRGLAFDSDDATT
+509 AFRGLAFDSDDATS

-540 PLTFTVKLTPKF
+540 PLTFTVKLTPKY

-613 DYLKDMPKTGAD
+613 DLKDMPKTGAD
-625 IMTYIAVS
+625 VMTYIAVS

-638 VGAALAVV
+638 VGAACAVV

>member
-1 MQYHLIECAHVNIKG
+1 MWRHSIECAHVNIKG

-44 NSAYAAADTNTA
+44 NSAYAAADSNTA

-69 TVAGRTF
+69 TVTGRTF

-85 DARFDGEGNAA
+85 NALFDGEGNAA

-111 LRSAIITA
+111 LRAAIKTA
-119 ITDTNGAVKDTYKN
+119 ITDTNGNVKDAYKDVVTVHSDGSLKFIN
-133 VADVTAGQGGAK
+133 KDAD
-145 TLTFKNEDA
+145 
-154 NLSAIQFIAKHF
+154 LSAIQFIAKYF

-201 VTAGA
+201 ATAGDN
-206 SDASVSFNLGDD
+206 DASVSFNLGDD
-218 DLGLYLVVETSH
+218 DLGLYLVVETNH
-230 GAVNGETISRAMV
+230 GAANGETMSRAMI

-288 NDKLIGLGS
+288 NDQLIGLGS
-297 VRTFQIDTNVPNY
+297 VRTFRIDTNVPNY
-310 KTDYQ
+310 KNDYQ

-328 SNNLTVSAKGDY
+328 SDNLTVSSKGDY
-340 TDVSNLKVQANTGAD
+340 TDVANLKVQANTGAD
-355 GEYEDVAVYA
+355 GEYEDVAVYD

-401 TVNSVVTDTSVNN
+401 TVNSVVTDTTVNN
-414 TNIEFSNDPYN
+414 TNIEFSNDPYTVN
-425 VSSVDT
+425 SVDT
-431 TPHDDEKLY
+431 TPHDDERLY
-440 QADLDLSKVAFK
+440 QADLDLSKVAFDDNTLK
-452 NNAVQLDG
+452 LDG
-460 AQFTVTKNGAPVSW
+460 AQFTVTKNGTDTPVRW
-474 KESADKSYYYEV
+474 KESADKSYYYEA
-486 KDVTETGLTN
+486 KDDAETGLIN

-509 AFRGLAFDSDDATT
+509 VFRGLAFDSDDATT

-613 DYLKDMPKTGAD
+613 DLKNMPKTGAD
-625 IMTYIAVS
+625 VMTYIAVS

-646 ARRRMKAGK
+646 ARRRMKADK